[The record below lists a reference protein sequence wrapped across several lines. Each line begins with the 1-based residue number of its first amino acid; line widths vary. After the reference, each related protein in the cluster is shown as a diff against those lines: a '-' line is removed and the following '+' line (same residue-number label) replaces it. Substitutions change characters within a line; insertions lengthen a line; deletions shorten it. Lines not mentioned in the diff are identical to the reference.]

1 MLQEALH
8 LRISLVRSMNSP
20 RHLNECAQTGV
31 PTRPRAF
38 ISRAGK
44 YASVN
49 ASLNHFIGVGRSV
62 FGARILWTFR
72 IEVRAMILA
81 SNS

>member
-8 LRISLVRSMNSP
+8 LRISLVRF
-20 RHLNECAQTGV
+20 NEFGQCQTGV
-31 PTRPRAF
+31 PTRARVF

-49 ASLNHFIGVGRSV
+49 ASLNHFMGVGQSV
-62 FGARILWTFR
+62 DGARILWTSR
-72 IEVRAMILA
+72 VEVRAMILA

>member
-8 LRISLVRSMNSP
+8 LRISLVRF
-20 RHLNECAQTGV
+20 NEFGQCQTGV
-31 PTRPRAF
+31 PTRARVF
-38 ISRAGK
+38 ISRAGE
-44 YASVN
+44 N
-49 ASLNHFIGVGRSV
+49 ASLNHFIGVGQSV
-62 FGARILWTFR
+62 DGARILWTSR

>member
-8 LRISLVRSMNSP
+8 LRISLVRF
-20 RHLNECAQTGV
+20 NEFAQCQTGV
-31 PTRPRAF
+31 PTRARAF

-49 ASLNHFIGVGRSV
+49 ASLNHFIGVGQSV
-62 FGARILWTFR
+62 NGARILWTSG